1 MFKNKLSF
9 DLDDYDDDVF
19 EGENEDSEE
28 QSFEDEVVDTEENS
42 TDYDYSEYIKIEEDE
57 DLEIGDNDT
66 FQYHDKN
73 SSIKKQYLSI
83 AYKVVTRVGLVISII
98 LLAMF
103 ITNGE
108 IMNCIKF
115 VLLLVISFFVG
126 YISMLL
132 YDKLKENN

>member
-1 MFKNKLSF
+1 MLKNKLSF

-19 EGENEDSEE
+19 EGEYEDIEE
-28 QSFEDEVVDTEENS
+28 QSFEDDVVDTEENS
-42 TDYDYSEYIKIEEDE
+42 TDYDYSEYIKIEDDE
-57 DLEIGDNDT
+57 DTEADDNDI
-66 FQYHDKN
+66 FQYQDNN

-98 LLAMF
+98 LLSMF

-115 VLLLVISFFVG
+115 VILLVVSFFVG

>member
-28 QSFEDEVVDTEENS
+28 QSFEDEVADTEEADTN
-42 TDYDYSEYIKIEEDE
+42 YDYSEYIKIEEDE